1 MKQRTD
7 LAHDH
12 FHIGI
17 FTIMISKT
25 PDLVSTTLKR
35 KQNLFLLQLGIWAT
49 LAHVLITM
57 LRPKPFQTLLQS
69 TTIAVELPGSAEG
82 VPVSCHKVVGS
93 DALVRDAEV
102 ELAAGGCARL
112 GARNVE
118 LFGKPGWLELRGER
132 GVGLAPGLVA
142 AAPLLDELVVH
153 VVAVVVSRGDEEGY
167 LMMMTMLMVMR

>member
-7 LAHDH
+7 HAHDH
-12 FHIGI
+12 FRIGI

-35 KQNLFLLQLGIWAT
+35 KHNLFLLQLGIWAT
-49 LAHVLITM
+49 LAHVLIAM
-57 LRPKPFQTLLQS
+57 QRPTPFQTVLQR
-69 TTIAVELPGSAEG
+69 TRIAVELPGGAEG

-118 LFGKPGWLELRGER
+118 RLGKPGWLELRGER

-167 LMMMTMLMVMR
+167 LMMMMLMVMR

>member
-7 LAHDH
+7 HAHDH
-12 FHIGI
+12 FRIGI

-35 KQNLFLLQLGIWAT
+35 RQNLFLLQLGIWAT

-82 VPVSCHKVVGS
+82 VPVSCHRVVGS
-93 DALVRDAEV
+93 DALVRDAEADRCGRSSRCGRRV
-102 ELAAGGCARL
+102 KVQRL
-112 GARNVE
+112 QLPPCLGR
-118 LFGKPGWLELRGER
+118 L
-132 GVGLAPGLVA
+132 
-142 AAPLLDELVVH
+142 
-153 VVAVVVSRGDEEGY
+153 
-167 LMMMTMLMVMR
+167 